1 MESTKLDEHNEPK
14 QITKTKLHELKRKNE
29 QSYKEA
35 VEISAI
41 YISLQLNM
49 IRQSLKTIFM
59 WHLMQRNSSM

>member
-1 MESTKLDEHNEPK
+1 MESTKLDEHN
-14 QITKTKLHELKRKNE
+14 QNAKNE